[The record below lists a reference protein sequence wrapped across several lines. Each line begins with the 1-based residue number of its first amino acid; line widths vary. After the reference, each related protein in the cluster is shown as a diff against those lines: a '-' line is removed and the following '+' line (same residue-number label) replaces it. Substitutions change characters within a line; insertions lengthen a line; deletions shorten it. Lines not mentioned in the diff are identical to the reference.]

1 MTSIA
6 ESHDE
11 NALSALGE
19 AFETAAGSLGSARAN
34 ATEHAKI
41 AAAKVQSTVSAGA
54 YHGAYGLSYG
64 VVFTAVFL
72 KEFLPRN
79 SAVRRG
85 FEEGAEAA
93 FDAVAARQDDAEYDR
108 LEPSEAIEAEE
119 VESKPVKRAT
129 KRIVRSAKTED

>member
-93 FDAVAARQDDAEYDR
+93 FDAVAVRR
-108 LEPSEAIEAEE
+108 SEVAAIEADEAEE
-119 VESKPVKRAT
+119 VDADPKPAKRAVKRV
-129 KRIVRSAKTED
+129 VRSAKSED